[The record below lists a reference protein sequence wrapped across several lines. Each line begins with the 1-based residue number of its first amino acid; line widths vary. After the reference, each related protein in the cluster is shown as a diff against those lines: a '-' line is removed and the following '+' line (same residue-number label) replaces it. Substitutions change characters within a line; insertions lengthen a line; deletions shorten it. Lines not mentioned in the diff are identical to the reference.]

1 MEFKSE
7 SEIDKSLIEDGLIAN
22 SKELGIKKVYGDK
35 HANETTHAI
44 IINRTTLDILNPKIY
59 PKIKHLVSRDGVMLV
74 KDVEEVVRF
83 PGIQTTCFNQ
93 YKGTDEVTVTRN
105 GVTLSAFRK
114 LNN

>member
-1 MEFKSE
+1 
-7 SEIDKSLIEDGLIAN
+7 
-22 SKELGIKKVYGDK
+22 
-35 HANETTHAI
+35 
-44 IINRTTLDILNPKIY
+44 
-59 PKIKHLVSRDGVMLV
+59 MLV

-105 GVTLSAFRK
+105 GVTLSALRK